1 MYNKILRQIG
11 AKCKEIT
18 IQIFNECNIQIFMIK
33 KQYTIKTR
41 LEMREEM
48 SCFKIRILYNFAT
61 RKEKYLPQAKFFSSI
76 LFIDSYRSRYFKPK
90 LIIGL
95 IRSFRLCKTMC
106 TYFSR
111 QKYKLIQRWFSNI
124 ISIIYLKKFLLRM
137 SRIACWVPLGYRY
150 HFYRRFNRF

>member
-1 MYNKILRQIG
+1 MGIQTKYFSICNNSTYKYFNLYRTQMKMQRKIHQIE

-18 IQIFNECNIQIFMIK
+18 IQIFYEYNIQIFMIK
-33 KQYTIKTR
+33 KQYKIKTR

-95 IRSFRLCKTMC
+95 IRSFRLC
-106 TYFSR
+106 
-111 QKYKLIQRWFSNI
+111 L
-124 ISIIYLKKFLLRM
+124 
-137 SRIACWVPLGYRY
+137 
-150 HFYRRFNRF
+150 

>member
-1 MYNKILRQIG
+1 MGIQTKYFSICNNSTYKYFNLYRTQMKMYDKTFIRQIG
-11 AKCKEIT
+11 AKCKEIRV
-18 IQIFNECNIQIFMIK
+18 QIFNEYNIQIFMIK

-106 TYFSR
+106 TYFV
-111 QKYKLIQRWFSNI
+111 KTKI
-124 ISIIYLKKFLLRM
+124 
-137 SRIACWVPLGYRY
+137 
-150 HFYRRFNRF
+150 

>member
-1 MYNKILRQIG
+1 MGIQTKYFSICNNSTYEYFIIRQIG

-18 IQIFNECNIQIFMIK
+18 IQIFNEYNIQIFMIK

-106 TYFSR
+106 TYFV
-111 QKYKLIQRWFSNI
+111 KTKL
-124 ISIIYLKKFLLRM
+124 
-137 SRIACWVPLGYRY
+137 
-150 HFYRRFNRF
+150 

>member
-1 MYNKILRQIG
+1 MFKHNLIKWGSKQSIFQSAIIVHINSLICTELKWKCMIIRQIG

-18 IQIFNECNIQIFMIK
+18 IQIFDKCNIQIFMIK

-106 TYFSR
+106 TYFV
-111 QKYKLIQRWFSNI
+111 KTKI
-124 ISIIYLKKFLLRM
+124 
-137 SRIACWVPLGYRY
+137 
-150 HFYRRFNRF
+150 

>member
-1 MYNKILRQIG
+1 MGIQTKYFSICNNSTYKYFNLYRTQMIRQIG
-11 AKCKEIT
+11 AKCKETT
-18 IQIFNECNIQIFMIK
+18 IQIFYEYNIQIFMIK

-106 TYFSR
+106 TYFV
-111 QKYKLIQRWFSNI
+111 KTKI
-124 ISIIYLKKFLLRM
+124 
-137 SRIACWVPLGYRY
+137 
-150 HFYRRFNRF
+150 

>member
-1 MYNKILRQIG
+1 MFKHNLIKWGSKQSIFQSAIIVHMNTSFVIRQIG

-18 IQIFNECNIQIFMIK
+18 IQIFNEYNIQIFMIK

-106 TYFSR
+106 TYFV
-111 QKYKLIQRWFSNI
+111 KTKI
-124 ISIIYLKKFLLRM
+124 
-137 SRIACWVPLGYRY
+137 
-150 HFYRRFNRF
+150 

>member
-1 MYNKILRQIG
+1 MGIQTKYFSICNNSTYKYFNLYRTQMKMYDKIIRQIG

-18 IQIFNECNIQIFMIK
+18 IQIFNEYNIQIFMIK
-33 KQYTIKTR
+33 KQYTTKTR

-111 QKYKLIQRWFSNI
+111 QKYKLIQR
-124 ISIIYLKKFLLRM
+124 
-137 SRIACWVPLGYRY
+137 
-150 HFYRRFNRF
+150 

>member
-1 MYNKILRQIG
+1 MFKHNLIKWGSKQSIFQSAIIEHMNILICTELKWKCTTENSILLICQIG
-11 AKCKEIT
+11 AKCKEIA
-18 IQIFNECNIQIFMIK
+18 IQIFNEYNIQIFMIK

-76 LFIDSYRSRYFKPK
+76 LFIDSYRSRYFKQK

-95 IRSFRLCKTMC
+95 IRSFRLCTTMC
-106 TYFSR
+106 TYFV
-111 QKYKLIQRWFSNI
+111 KTKI
-124 ISIIYLKKFLLRM
+124 
-137 SRIACWVPLGYRY
+137 
-150 HFYRRFNRF
+150 

>member
-1 MYNKILRQIG
+1 MFKHNLIKWGSKQSIFQSAIIVHINISICTEIRHIG

-18 IQIFNECNIQIFMIK
+18 VQIFNEYNIQIFMIK

-106 TYFSR
+106 TYFV
-111 QKYKLIQRWFSNI
+111 KTKI
-124 ISIIYLKKFLLRM
+124 
-137 SRIACWVPLGYRY
+137 
-150 HFYRRFNRF
+150 

>member
-1 MYNKILRQIG
+1 MFKHNLIKWGSKQSIFQSAIIEHMNILICTELKWKCIITHSTENSILLICQIG
-11 AKCKEIT
+11 AKCKEIA
-18 IQIFNECNIQIFMIK
+18 IQIFNEYNIQIFMIK

-106 TYFSR
+106 TYFV
-111 QKYKLIQRWFSNI
+111 KTKI
-124 ISIIYLKKFLLRM
+124 
-137 SRIACWVPLGYRY
+137 
-150 HFYRRFNRF
+150 

>member
-1 MYNKILRQIG
+1 MGIQTKYFSICNNSTYKYFNFYRTQMKMYDKTSTENSILLISQIG
-11 AKCKEIT
+11 AKCKEIRV
-18 IQIFNECNIQIFMIK
+18 QIFNEYNIQIFMIK

-106 TYFSR
+106 TYFV
-111 QKYKLIQRWFSNI
+111 KTKI
-124 ISIIYLKKFLLRM
+124 
-137 SRIACWVPLGYRY
+137 
-150 HFYRRFNRF
+150 

>member
-1 MYNKILRQIG
+1 MGIQTKYFSICNNSTYKYFNLYRTIRHIG

-18 IQIFNECNIQIFMIK
+18 VQIFNEYNIQIFMIK

-48 SCFKIRILYNFAT
+48 SCFKIRISYNFAT

-111 QKYKLIQRWFSNI
+111 QKYKLIQRRFCKIWF
-124 ISIIYLKKFLLRM
+124 L
-137 SRIACWVPLGYRY
+137 
-150 HFYRRFNRF
+150 